1 MAKNRVKE
9 DEKIVAYS
17 KKKLIK
23 RLFAYMKPYKKQI
36 IQTLLLTTF
45 IIVVDLLNPYYMKMG
60 LDYFIPE
67 NKLSLLLIIGICV
80 LGANLLSM
88 FCFKG
93 RINIM
98 LTTSNKILMTIR
110 QDLYTHIQ
118 ELSFSFFDSR
128 PTGKI
133 LARIIGDVNSLK
145 DLFNT
150 SVTQLI
156 PNLVKMGAALIIM
169 FIFDYKLTLIS
180 MAMLPVLVVGM
191 ALVEIKGHK
200 LWQKFRQKNSNLNA
214 YTHENFSGIRVVQ
227 GFAAEEKTLKHF
239 EGLLGEHKKSFIH
252 AILLGNLFWPLV
264 ELSWGVSTVVVFV
277 YGITSLRNGG
287 DITVGTLVMFTAYL
301 SMFWHPVMQISNFYN
316 TLITNMAGAERIF
329 EILDVAPEIKDK
341 EEAKEMP
348 HIIGSIKFDKVQ
360 FEYDKDIPVLHE
372 INLDV
377 EAGETIAL
385 VGPTG
390 AGKSTIVHLI
400 SRFYEPTKGIIRI
413 DGMDISQA
421 TIESLRSQ
429 MGIMTQD
436 TFLFSGTIKDNIAYG
451 KLGATDGEII
461 AAAKAVNAHDF
472 IMKFEKGYDTP
483 VNEQGSRLSVGQR
496 QLIAFARTMLSD
508 PKILIL
514 DEATSSID
522 TQTEKM
528 VQQGIESLLQDRTS
542 FVIAHRLSTIEHADR
557 ILVIDDGE
565 IKESGSHKELLDQ
578 KGIYYNLFMVQVKS
592 ISA

>member
-1 MAKNRVKE
+1 MAKNRVKD
-9 DEKIVAYS
+9 DEKLTSYS
-17 KKKLIK
+17 KRKLVV
-23 RLFAYMKPYKKQI
+23 RLFSYMAPYKKQV
-36 IQTLLLTTF
+36 IQTLLLTTA
-45 IIVVDLLNPYYMKMG
+45 IIAVDLLNPYYMKMG

-67 NKLSLLLIIGICV
+67 DQLTLLLLIGAGV
-80 LGANLLSM
+80 LGANIISM
-88 FCFKG
+88 ICFKK
-93 RINIM
+93 RIKVM
-98 LTTSNKILMTIR
+98 LKTSNKILMTIR
-110 QDLYTHIQ
+110 QELYTHIQ

-150 SVTQLI
+150 SVTQLL
-156 PNLVKMGAALIIM
+156 PNLIKMAAALIIM
-169 FIFDYKLTLIS
+169 CIFDLKLTLIA
-180 MAMLPVLVVGM
+180 MVMLPVLMVAMGFI
-191 ALVEIKGHK
+191 EIKGHK

-227 GFAAEEKTLKHF
+227 SFAVEDKTLNHF
-239 EGLLGEHKKSFIH
+239 EDLLKEHKKSFIK
-252 AILLGNLFWPLV
+252 AIMLGNLFWPVV
-264 ELSWGVSTVVVFV
+264 ELSWGASTVVVFL
-277 YGITSLRNGG
+277 YGITTLRAGG
-287 DITVGTLVMFTAYL
+287 DITVGTLIMFTAYL
-301 SMFWHPVMQISNFYN
+301 GMFWRPVMQISNFYN
-316 TLITNMAGAERIF
+316 TLITNLAGAERIF
-329 EILDVAPEIKDK
+329 EILDVKPEIHDSLN
-341 EEAKEMP
+341 AKEMP
-348 HIIGSIKFDKVQ
+348 HIIGRVTFDHVK
-360 FEYDKDIPVLHE
+360 FEYDKDVPVLHE
-372 INLDV
+372 VNLDV
-377 EAGETIAL
+377 KAGETIAL

-400 SRFYEPTKGIIRI
+400 SRFYEPTKGEVRI
-413 DGMDISQA
+413 DDVDISQV

-436 TFLFSGTIKDNIAYG
+436 TFLFSGTIRDNIAYG
-451 KLGATDGEII
+451 KLGATDEEVI
-461 AAAKAVNAHDF
+461 AAAKAVNCHDF

-522 TQTEKM
+522 THTEKL
-528 VQQGIESLLQDRTS
+528 VQEGIQSLLKGRTS

-557 ILVIDDGE
+557 ILVIDDGG
-565 IKESGSHKELLDQ
+565 IKECGTHSELLDQ